1 MKSKKCSKKFSDK
14 GIMTMNDRLSNSI
27 RPIMAGARIGI
38 TLLLCAGLAI
48 PVSGQSEMK
57 RERGESFYRC
67 MSSNTMGS
75 GNIWVSVTS
84 VGHVWD
90 DVPLKQNRAEGFW
103 VSNIRAFPEARISA
117 GLFDF
122 AMLSVES
129 RLVANG
135 FVIPGWVS
143 SDLKLTWPNNKN
155 LRLFGFGLDAK
166 YLHNFINSAP
176 SLGGYIGFMPE
187 GYVAK
192 GGVFEGRFLF
202 DVDLISK
209 ITVLPLRFLFNL
221 GFRQPVEAIYADH
234 YQFLCDAG
242 IVFSGYDYDFFAAY
256 SIEAFNNFLGPR
268 PFTQHTPSGDKE
280 ILVWFSE
287 NPMYLIL
294 GGNVRYRNG
303 ITLSVAAPLL
313 TSVNVESKMSRTDLE
328 NLNRQRSDL
337 FPYEVAH
344 KITNPFD
351 PWFVKWK
358 VVGTVTFPLRYSMTS
373 AEMMRN
379 FLLLKNTKQ
388 QNRLDI
394 DDRLRNFERSTTA
407 EPDDDTDKRLE
418 EIQKRKKEMQKQ
430 EE

>member
-1 MKSKKCSKKFSDK
+1 
-14 GIMTMNDRLSNSI
+14 MNNRISNPF
-27 RPIMAGARIGI
+27 RPIIARGH
-38 TLLLCAGLAI
+38 TGFMLFLCAGLAI
-48 PVSGQSEMK
+48 PVFGQSEMK
-57 RERGESFYRC
+57 RERGESYYRC
-67 MSSNTMGS
+67 ISSNTMGS
-75 GNIWVSVTS
+75 GNIWLSLTS

-90 DVPLKQNRAEGFW
+90 DVPLSQNRSEGFW
-103 VSNIRAFPEARISA
+103 VSNIRAFPEAKVS
-117 GLFDF
+117 GGMFDF

-143 SDLKLTWPNNKN
+143 SDLKLTWPNNKS

-166 YLHNFINSAP
+166 YLYNFVNSAP
-176 SLGGYIGFMPE
+176 TLGGYIGFMPE

-192 GGVFEGRFLF
+192 GGVFEGRLLF
-202 DVDLISK
+202 DADLISK
-209 ITVLPLRFLFNL
+209 ITVLPLRFLLNL
-221 GFRQPVEAIYADH
+221 GFRQPLKAIYAKN

-242 IVFSGYDYDFFAAY
+242 IVFNGYDYDFFAAY
-256 SIEAFNNFLGPR
+256 SIEAFNNIFGPR
-268 PFTQHTPSGDKE
+268 KFTQEGGKKF
-280 ILVWFSE
+280 LVWFSE

-294 GGNVRYRNG
+294 GGNVRYPNG
-303 ITLSVAAPLL
+303 ITLSVTLPLL
-313 TSVNVESKMSRTDLE
+313 TSVNVESKMSRTDLSY
-328 NLNRQRSDL
+328 LNRSRSDL

-344 KITNPFD
+344 GIKDPFD

-358 VVGTVTFPLRYSMTS
+358 VVGSVTFPLHFNITS
-373 AEMMRN
+373 AEMTRN
-379 FLLLKNTKQ
+379 FLLLKNTKR

-418 EIQKRKKEMQKQ
+418 EILKRKEEIQKE

>member
-1 MKSKKCSKKFSDK
+1 MDDKFS
-14 GIMTMNDRLSNSI
+14 NPL
-27 RPIMAGARIGI
+27 RPIIAGARIGI
-38 TLLLCAGLAI
+38 LLLLCVGHDI

-67 MSSNTMGS
+67 FSSNTMGS
-75 GNIWVSVTS
+75 GNIWLSLTS

-90 DVPLKQNRAEGFW
+90 NVPLSQNRSEGFW
-103 VSNIRAFPEARISA
+103 VSNIRAFPEVKVSG

-122 AMLSVES
+122 AMLSIES
-129 RLVANG
+129 RLVTNNL
-135 FVIPGWVS
+135 VIPGWVS

-155 LRLFGFGLDAK
+155 IRFFGFGLDAK
-166 YLHNFINSAP
+166 YLHHFTNSTP
-176 SLGGYIGFMPE
+176 SLGGYIGFLPE
-187 GYVAK
+187 GYVVK
-192 GGVFEGRFLF
+192 GGAFEGKLLF

-209 ITVLPLRFLFNL
+209 ITILPLRFLINL
-221 GFRQPVEAIYADH
+221 GFRQPLEAIYIDH
-234 YQFLCDAG
+234 YQFLGDVAA
-242 IVFSGYDYDFFAAY
+242 VFSGFDYDFFAAY
-256 SIEAFNNFLGPR
+256 SIEAFNNFTGPKHFIQKE
-268 PFTQHTPSGDKE
+268 PSHTKRF
-280 ILVWFSE
+280 LVWFSE

-303 ITLSVAAPLL
+303 ITVSVALPLL
-313 TSVNVESKMSRTDLE
+313 TSVNIESKMSPTDLSH
-328 NLNRQRSDL
+328 LNQMRSDL

-344 KITNPFD
+344 GIKDPFD

-358 VVGTVTFPLRYSMTS
+358 VVGTVSFPLRYSMTS

-407 EPDDDTDKRLE
+407 EPEDDADKRLE
-418 EIQKRKKEMQKQ
+418 EIKKRKEEMQKQ